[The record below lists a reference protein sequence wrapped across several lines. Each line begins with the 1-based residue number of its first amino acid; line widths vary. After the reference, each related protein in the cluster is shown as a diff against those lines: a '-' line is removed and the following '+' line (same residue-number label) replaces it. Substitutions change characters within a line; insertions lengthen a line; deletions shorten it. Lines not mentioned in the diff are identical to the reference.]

1 MRKVIRKNQNNL
13 IRKGIRKL
21 TRMSKESD
29 KETNKN
35 LIITRIE

>member
-1 MRKVIRKNQNNL
+1 MRKVIRKNQNNVR
-13 IRKGIRKL
+13 RKGKRTA

-29 KETNKN
+29 KEINKN